1 MYINIIFVWGI
12 LGIEDV
18 MTKTLPGMNLI
29 QLSRSV
35 TLVSVAFKELAKE
48 TANENKINDYCIGNV
63 LRERNIAEI
72 FVFTKN
78 QFF

>member
-1 MYINIIFVWGI
+1 
-12 LGIEDV
+12 
-18 MTKTLPGMNLI
+18 MNLI

-63 LRERNIAEI
+63 LRKRNIAEI